1 MKSLNTYN
9 YHEQLY
15 MKPISY
21 QVSISDDDKIIKIE
35 EDGDLIAEV
44 SFAIDRNVLFLNGKD
59 GLEVA
64 QIELPVSMASITNQ
78 VYDADTKSI
87 DLTILQSNGES
98 VIFSLDVAELVNVYT
113 AGDGIDIT
121 DNVISIKIKD
131 ASGKLTVD
139 EDGLDINLDSVE
151 SEISEVNNHISS
163 LKAEITSLRDYT
175 DDRTNEL
182 HGKID
187 YENQLIKEKIEQT
200 NAALGQEIIQRLEN
214 DDALKSSLLEEASLR
229 EELEERVRKEV
240 ASLVDSDMLIQQSI
254 ADEKEAREVR
264 DSELNAKIN
273 VEMAERIAA
282 DEDLQNQIGDVK
294 GELEGSIS
302 DAITDLQNQIGDVK
316 GSLEGSISEEIG
328 KIKEE
333 IGDVKGELEGS
344 IAEEI
349 GKIKE
354 EISEVK
360 GELEGSISDA
370 ITDLQ
375 NQIGDVKGELEGSI
389 ADAIVTLEEE
399 HKVLDGK
406 ISNESAIRE
415 KADAEL
421 KEEVFNTFVKFKEAI
436 DVEVSAREEND
447 RMTLNQL
454 SIEKEERKS
463 TDEDLKKHIIT
474 SREELASSIS
484 LEKDANNNL
493 KYYLHVDGRI
503 AGEINI
509 PADKMLETV
518 SYDEEAKTLT
528 FVWNTSL
535 QQSPTV
541 IDISDLVDEYIAG
554 DGLLLEGKTFKVN
567 VTTSKYVGVN
577 ENGSL
582 EFIGEFVKT
591 DGASWKYELIG
602 TNGLN
607 NGKVIDFSADYE
619 AFDSHIKEVYAPLT
633 YVDAQDLSVKSELI
647 GAEGDAAEVNTLYG
661 LRSAIAKSEE
671 VSFAKIAEEQLRA
684 ENAEKALAESLE
696 TSIAETDAFIADEI
710 ARVEGVISEK
720 EIAADEKHK
729 EMAQNIKA
737 NSDILASLTN
747 GEQTGV
753 VDKLD
758 RQFHEV
764 TKNLDE
770 TAFEGLLKSMMD
782 RITQLESVISVL
794 TSGADVQGSVANV
807 VANSL
812 NEAKLY
818 AQEQDALSS
827 SAIKEYADNKFQLK
841 GDYLTEVD
849 AKYITEEELASY
861 NYVDKV
867 SMSNDLLTA
876 KSDVLQIVNKNYQPI
891 GNYLTEVPTE
901 YITETELETKH
912 YASIEYVNSQ
922 DDKLLSKDM
931 GDLLYAKIDTN
942 DKYVTTSQ
950 LLDKK
955 YVNESQLADSTSDMA
970 TKTWVDSNYQAK
982 GDYISQVPSEFVTE
996 SELSLFLTPYAKEA
1010 FVHSLLDGVKN
1021 DIVRLDNSKLDTSM
1035 ADTKYQQIGS
1045 YVTSSEL
1052 AEKHYV
1058 SQGEMIL
1065 ALSSKADISY
1075 VSSEISKLN
1084 LSNYVTKSELASK
1097 NYIDS
1102 SALDAKGYVTL
1113 THLNG
1118 AIADMQTKSDASATY
1133 VTKVAF
1139 DEYKKVAF
1147 SANNIVAGDNIKI
1160 AVEGANIR
1168 LGVKL
1173 SDSYNVVDSFGQN
1186 LPSKGENLDMVSMKL
1201 SEAIKKLHD
1210 TTDGELF

>member
-182 HGKID
+182 HEKID

-214 DDALKSSLLEEASLR
+214 DDVLKSSLLEEVSLR

-294 GELEGSIS
+294 GSLEGSIS

-316 GSLEGSISEEIG
+316 GELEGSISEEIG

-389 ADAIVTLEEE
+389 ADAIVALEEE
-399 HKVLDGK
+399 HKVLDEK
-406 ISNESAIRE
+406 ISNEAAIRE

-591 DGASWKYELIG
+591 DGVSWKYELIG

-607 NGKVIDFSADYE
+607 NGKVIDFSADFESYNT
-619 AFDSHIKEVYAPLT
+619 HIQETYAPLT

-647 GAEGDAAEVNTLYG
+647 GVEGDAAEVNTLYG

-696 TSIAETDAFIADEI
+696 TSIAETDAFITNEVSRI
-710 ARVEGVISEK
+710 EGVIAEK
-720 EIAADEKHK
+720 EETANIKHN
-729 EMAQNIKA
+729 EMVQNIRA

-758 RQFHEV
+758 RQFHEI
-764 TKNLDE
+764 TRGLDE

-782 RITQLESVISVL
+782 RIAQLESTIAILV
-794 TSGADVQGSVANV
+794 SGIDVQGSIASV
-807 VANSL
+807 VNNAL
-812 NEAKLY
+812 NE
-818 AQEQDALSS
+818 S
-827 SAIKEYADNKFQLK
+827 KEYTDIKSVAALENAVTYANDTFQVK
-841 GDYLTEVD
+841 GDYIESIPSDYV
-849 AKYITEEELASY
+849 TEEELASHHFINEERY
-861 NYVDKV
+861 N
-867 SMSNDLLTA
+867 SDLSQYI
-876 KSDVLQIVNKNYQPI
+876 KSEEAYNEFQQK
-891 GNYLTEVPTE
+891 GNYIESIPGEFVTEE
-901 YITETELETKH
+901 ELINKG
-912 YASIEYVNSQ
+912 YATVEFVNAQ
-922 DDKLLSKDM
+922 DEKLLSRDM
-931 GDLLYAKIDTN
+931 ADLLYAEKN
-942 DKYVTTSQ
+942 DYVTTVE
-950 LLDKK
+950 LDSRK
-955 YVNESQLADSTSDMA
+955 YVNISELENATNDMA
-970 TKTWVDSNYQAK
+970 TKTWVDANYQEK
-982 GDYISQVPSEFVTE
+982 GNYISEVPSEFVTE
-996 SELSLFLTPYAKEA
+996 SELSLFLAPYAKEA
-1010 FVHSLLDGVKN
+1010 WVHSLLDGVKN
-1021 DIVRLDNSKLDTSM
+1021 DVVRLETSKLDKTM
-1035 ADTKYQQIGS
+1035 ADGLYQPIGS
-1045 YVTSSEL
+1045 YVTSLEL
-1052 AEKHYV
+1052 AEKMYI
-1058 SQGEMIL
+1058 SREELML
-1065 ALSSKADISY
+1065 ALSGKADISY
-1075 VSSEISKLN
+1075 VNNEINRLN
-1084 LSNYVTKSELASK
+1084 LSSYVTKSELASK
-1097 NYIDS
+1097 NYVDS
-1102 SALDAKGYVTL
+1102 SALESKGYVTL

-1118 AIADMQTKSDASATY
+1118 AIADMQTKSDAAATY

-1139 DEYKKVAF
+1139 EEYKKVAF
-1147 SANNIVAGDNIKI
+1147 NANNIVAGDNINI

-1186 LPSKGENLDMVSMKL
+1186 LPSKGENLDMVSIKL
-1201 SEAIKKLHD
+1201 SEAIKRLYD
-1210 TTDGELF
+1210 TTDGEMF

>member
-151 SEISEVNNHISS
+151 SEISEVNEHISS

-175 DDRTNEL
+175 DERTNEM
-182 HGKID
+182 HEKID

-214 DDALKSSLLEEASLR
+214 DDALKSSLLEEVSLR

-294 GELEGSIS
+294 GS
-302 DAITDLQNQIGDVK
+302 
-316 GSLEGSISEEIG
+316 
-328 KIKEE
+328 
-333 IGDVKGELEGS
+333 
-344 IAEEI
+344 
-349 GKIKE
+349 
-354 EISEVK
+354 
-360 GELEGSISDA
+360 LEGSISDA

-389 ADAIVTLEEE
+389 ADAIVALEEE
-399 HKVLDGK
+399 HKVLDEK
-406 ISNESAIRE
+406 ISNEAAIRE

-591 DGASWKYELIG
+591 DGVSWKYELIG

-607 NGKVIDFSADYE
+607 NGKVIDFSADFESYNT
-619 AFDSHIKEVYAPLT
+619 HIQETYAPLT

-647 GAEGDAAEVNTLYG
+647 GVEGDAAEVNTLYG

-696 TSIAETDAFIADEI
+696 TSIAETDAFITNEVSRI
-710 ARVEGVISEK
+710 EGVIAEK
-720 EIAADEKHK
+720 EETANIKHN
-729 EMAQNIKA
+729 EMVQNIRA

-758 RQFHEV
+758 RQFHEI
-764 TKNLDE
+764 TRGLDE

-782 RITQLESVISVL
+782 RIAQLESTIAILV
-794 TSGADVQGSVANV
+794 SGIDVQGSIASV
-807 VANSL
+807 VNNAL
-812 NEAKLY
+812 NE
-818 AQEQDALSS
+818 S
-827 SAIKEYADNKFQLK
+827 KEYTDIKSVAALENAVAYANDTFQVK
-841 GDYLTEVD
+841 GN
-849 AKYITEEELASY
+849 YIESIPSEYVTEEELSSY
-861 NYVDKV
+861 HFINEERYN
-867 SMSNDLLTA
+867 SDLSQYI
-876 KSDVLQIVNKNYQPI
+876 KSEEAYNKFQQK
-891 GNYLTEVPTE
+891 GNYIESVPGEFVTEE
-901 YITETELETKH
+901 ELINKG
-912 YASIEYVNSQ
+912 YATVEFVNAQ
-922 DDKLLSKDM
+922 DEKLLSRDM
-931 GDLLYAKIDTN
+931 ADLLYAEKN
-942 DKYVTTSQ
+942 DYVTTVE
-950 LLDKK
+950 LDSRK
-955 YVNESQLADSTSDMA
+955 YVNISELENATNDMA
-970 TKTWVDSNYQAK
+970 TKTWVDANYQEK
-982 GDYISQVPSEFVTE
+982 GNYISEVPSEFVTE
-996 SELSLFLTPYAKEA
+996 SELSLFLAPYAKEA
-1010 FVHSLLDGVKN
+1010 WVHSLLDGVKN
-1021 DIVRLDNSKLDTSM
+1021 DIVRLDTSKLDKTM
-1035 ADTKYQQIGS
+1035 ADSLYQPIGS
-1045 YVTSSEL
+1045 YVTSLEL
-1052 AEKHYV
+1052 AEKMYI
-1058 SQGEMIL
+1058 SRDELML
-1065 ALSSKADISY
+1065 ALSGKADISY
-1075 VSSEISKLN
+1075 VNNEINRLN
-1084 LSNYVTKSELASK
+1084 LSSYVTKSELASK
-1097 NYIDS
+1097 NYVDS
-1102 SALDAKGYVTL
+1102 SALESKGYVTL

-1118 AIADMQTKSDASATY
+1118 AIADMQTKSDAAATY

-1139 DEYKKVAF
+1139 EEYKKVAF
-1147 SANNIVAGDNIKI
+1147 NANNIVAGDNINI

-1186 LPSKGENLDMVSMKL
+1186 LPSKGENLDMVSIKL
-1201 SEAIKKLHD
+1201 SEAIKRLYD
-1210 TTDGELF
+1210 TTDGEMF

>member
-35 EDGDLIAEV
+35 EDGDLIAEL

-78 VYDADTKSI
+78 AYDAETKSI

-151 SEISEVNNHISS
+151 EDINKVNEHISY
-163 LKAEITSLRDYT
+163 LKEEITNLRDYT
-175 DDRTNEL
+175 DDNVNIL
-182 HGKID
+182 HEKID
-187 YENQLIKEKIEQT
+187 YETSTLRNELIDTQNKISLIDEKL
-200 NAALGQEIIQRLEN
+200 NQEIN
-214 DDALKSSLLEEASLR
+214 DRIVADEHLQNELSNEISAR
-229 EELEERVRKEV
+229 EELAVRLDKEF
-240 ASLVDSDMLIQQSI
+240 ASMFEANVLLQQ
-254 ADEKEAREVR
+254 ALQDEAEAREMR

-282 DEDLQNQIGDVK
+282 DEDLQSQIGDVK
-294 GELEGSIS
+294 GDLEGSI
-302 DAITDLQNQIGDVK
+302 A
-316 GSLEGSISEEIG
+316 EEIG

-344 IAEEI
+344 IAE
-349 GKIKE
+349 
-354 EISEVK
+354 
-360 GELEGSISDA
+360 
-370 ITDLQ
+370 
-375 NQIGDVKGELEGSI
+375 
-389 ADAIVTLEEE
+389 AIVTLEAE
-399 HKVLDGK
+399 HKVLDEK
-406 ISNESAIRE
+406 ISNEAAIRE
-415 KADAEL
+415 KADVEL
-421 KEEVFNTFVKFKEAI
+421 KEEVFNTFVNFKEAI
-436 DVEVSAREEND
+436 DVEVSAREEGD

-463 TDEDLKKHIIT
+463 TDEDLKKHIVT
-474 SREELASSIS
+474 SREELANSIT

-518 SYDEEAKTLT
+518 VYDEEAKTIT
-528 FVWNTSL
+528 FIWNTSV

-541 IDISDLVDEYIAG
+541 IDVSDLVDEYIAS
-554 DGLLLEGKTFKVN
+554 DGILLEGNTFKLN
-567 VTTSKYVGVN
+567 INTSKYLGIN
-577 ENGSL
+577 ENGSV

-591 DGASWKYELIG
+591 EGTSWKYDLIG

-633 YVDAQDLSVKSELI
+633 YVDEQDLSVKNEII
-647 GAEGDAAEVNTLYG
+647 GAEGDEATTNTIYG
-661 LRSAIAKSEE
+661 LRSAIEKSEE

-696 TSIAETDAFIADEI
+696 ISISETDAYIANEI
-710 ARVEGVISEK
+710 ARVEEVISEK

-729 EMAQNIKA
+729 EMSQNIKA

-758 RQFHEV
+758 RQFHEI
-764 TKNLDE
+764 TRGLDE

-782 RITQLESVISVL
+782 RISQLESTIAILVGGIE
-794 TSGADVQGSVANV
+794 VQGSISSIVNDA
-807 VANSL
+807 L
-812 NEAKLY
+812 NE
-818 AQEQDALSS
+818 S
-827 SAIKEYADNKFQLK
+827 KEYTDIKSVAALENAVSYANETFQVK
-841 GDYLTEVD
+841 GNYITEIDGQYITEDELNSYHFVNEEKHNSD
-849 AKYITEEELASY
+849 LSQYIKSEEAYNEFQQKGNYIESIPGEFITEEELISKGYAT
-861 NYVDKV
+861 VEF
-867 SMSNDLLTA
+867 
-876 KSDVLQIVNKNYQPI
+876 VN
-891 GNYLTEVPTE
+891 
-901 YITETELETKH
+901 
-912 YASIEYVNSQ
+912 AQ
-922 DDKLLSKDM
+922 DEKLLSRDM
-931 GDLLYAKIDTN
+931 ADLLYAEKN
-942 DKYVTTSQ
+942 DYVTTVD
-950 LLDKK
+950 LDSRK
-955 YVNESQLADSTSDMA
+955 YVNISELENATNDMA
-970 TKTWVDSNYQAK
+970 TKTWVDTNYQVK
-982 GDYISQVPSEFVTE
+982 GNYLTEVPSEFVTE
-996 SELSLFLTPYAKEA
+996 SELSLFLAPYATEA
-1010 FVHSLLDGVKN
+1010 WVHSLLDGVKN
-1021 DIVRLDNSKLDTSM
+1021 DIVRLDNSKLDASI
-1035 ADTKYQQIGS
+1035 ADTKYQPIGS
-1045 YVTSSEL
+1045 YVTSTEL
-1052 AEKHYV
+1052 AEKMYV
-1058 SQGEMIL
+1058 SKDEMNL
-1065 ALSSKADISY
+1065 ALSNKADISY
-1075 VSSEISKLN
+1075 VSSEINKLN
-1084 LSNYVTKSELASK
+1084 ISSYVTKSELASK

-1102 SALDAKGYVTL
+1102 DTLDGRGYVTL
-1113 THLNG
+1113 TLLNG
-1118 AIADMQTKSDASATY
+1118 AIADMQTKSDAAATY

-1147 SANNIVAGDNIKI
+1147 NANNIVAGDNIKI

-1186 LPSKGENLDMVSMKL
+1186 LPSKGENLDMVSLKL
-1201 SEAIKKLHD
+1201 SEAIKKLYD
-1210 TTDGELF
+1210 TTDGEMF

>member
-163 LKAEITSLRDYT
+163 LKAEITNLKDYT

-182 HGKID
+182 HEKID

-214 DDALKSSLLEEASLR
+214 DDALKSSLLEEVSLR

-294 GELEGSIS
+294 GS
-302 DAITDLQNQIGDVK
+302 
-316 GSLEGSISEEIG
+316 
-328 KIKEE
+328 
-333 IGDVKGELEGS
+333 
-344 IAEEI
+344 
-349 GKIKE
+349 
-354 EISEVK
+354 
-360 GELEGSISDA
+360 LEGSISDA

-399 HKVLDGK
+399 HKVLDEK
-406 ISNESAIRE
+406 ISNEAAIRE

-567 VTTSKYVGVN
+567 VTTSKYVGIN

-602 TNGLN
+602 ANGLN

-633 YVDAQDLSVKSELI
+633 YVDVQDLSVKSELI
-647 GAEGDAAEVNTLYG
+647 GVEGDAAEVNTLYG

-684 ENAEKALAESLE
+684 ENAEKVLAESLE

-710 ARVEGVISEK
+710 ARVEEVISEK
-720 EIAADEKHK
+720 EIAADEKHQ

-758 RQFHEV
+758 RQFHEI
-764 TKNLDE
+764 TRGLDE

-782 RITQLESVISVL
+782 RIAQLESTIAILV
-794 TSGADVQGSVANV
+794 SGIDVQGSIASV
-807 VANSL
+807 VNNAL
-812 NEAKLY
+812 NE
-818 AQEQDALSS
+818 S
-827 SAIKEYADNKFQLK
+827 KEYTDIKSVAALENAVTYANDTFQVK
-841 GDYLTEVD
+841 GDYIESIPSDYV
-849 AKYITEEELASY
+849 TEEELASHHFINEERY
-861 NYVDKV
+861 N
-867 SMSNDLLTA
+867 SDLSQYI
-876 KSDVLQIVNKNYQPI
+876 KSEEAYNEFQQK
-891 GNYLTEVPTE
+891 GNYIESVPGEFVTEE
-901 YITETELETKH
+901 ELINKG
-912 YASIEYVNSQ
+912 YATVEFVNAQ
-922 DDKLLSKDM
+922 DEKFLSRDM
-931 GDLLYAKIDTN
+931 ADLLYAEKN
-942 DKYVTTSQ
+942 DYVTTVE
-950 LLDKK
+950 LDSRK
-955 YVNESQLADSTSDMA
+955 YVNISELENATNDMA
-970 TKTWVDSNYQAK
+970 TKTWVDANYQEK
-982 GDYISQVPSEFVTE
+982 GNYISEVPSEFVTE
-996 SELSLFLTPYAKEA
+996 SELSLFLAPYAKEA
-1010 FVHSLLDGVKN
+1010 WVHSLLDGVKN
-1021 DIVRLDNSKLDTSM
+1021 DIVRLDTSKLDKTM
-1035 ADTKYQQIGS
+1035 ADSLYQPIGS
-1045 YVTSSEL
+1045 YVTSLEL
-1052 AEKHYV
+1052 AEKMYI
-1058 SQGEMIL
+1058 SRDELIL
-1065 ALSSKADISY
+1065 ALSGKADISY
-1075 VSSEISKLN
+1075 VNNEINRLN
-1084 LSNYVTKSELASK
+1084 LSSYVTKSELASK

-1102 SALDAKGYVTL
+1102 STLESKGYVTL

-1118 AIADMQTKSDASATY
+1118 AIADMQTKSDAAATY

-1139 DEYKKVAF
+1139 EEYKKVAF
-1147 SANNIVAGDNIKI
+1147 NANNIVAGDNINI

-1186 LPSKGENLDMVSMKL
+1186 LPSKGENLDMVSIKL
-1201 SEAIKKLHD
+1201 SEAIKRLYD
-1210 TTDGELF
+1210 TTDGEMF

>member
-35 EDGDLIAEV
+35 EDGDLIAEL

-182 HGKID
+182 HEKID

-214 DDALKSSLLEEASLR
+214 DDVLKSSLLEEVSLR

-254 ADEKEAREVR
+254 ADEKKAREER

-294 GELEGSIS
+294 GSLEGSIS
-302 DAITDLQNQIGDVK
+302 DAI
-316 GSLEGSISEEIG
+316 S
-328 KIKEE
+328 
-333 IGDVKGELEGS
+333 
-344 IAEEI
+344 
-349 GKIKE
+349 
-354 EISEVK
+354 
-360 GELEGSISDA
+360 
-370 ITDLQ
+370 DLQ

-399 HKVLDGK
+399 HNVLDEK
-406 ISNESAIRE
+406 ISNEAAIRE

-541 IDISDLVDEYIAG
+541 IDISDLVDEYIAS

-567 VTTSKYVGVN
+567 VTTSKYVGIN

-582 EFIGEFVKT
+582 EFIGEYVKT
-591 DGASWKYELIG
+591 DGASWKYE
-602 TNGLN
+602 
-607 NGKVIDFSADYE
+607 
-619 AFDSHIKEVYAPLT
+619 
-633 YVDAQDLSVKSELI
+633 
-647 GAEGDAAEVNTLYG
+647 
-661 LRSAIAKSEE
+661 
-671 VSFAKIAEEQLRA
+671 
-684 ENAEKALAESLE
+684 
-696 TSIAETDAFIADEI
+696 
-710 ARVEGVISEK
+710 
-720 EIAADEKHK
+720 
-729 EMAQNIKA
+729 
-737 NSDILASLTN
+737 
-747 GEQTGV
+747 
-753 VDKLD
+753 
-758 RQFHEV
+758 
-764 TKNLDE
+764 
-770 TAFEGLLKSMMD
+770 
-782 RITQLESVISVL
+782 
-794 TSGADVQGSVANV
+794 
-807 VANSL
+807 
-812 NEAKLY
+812 
-818 AQEQDALSS
+818 
-827 SAIKEYADNKFQLK
+827 
-841 GDYLTEVD
+841 
-849 AKYITEEELASY
+849 
-861 NYVDKV
+861 
-867 SMSNDLLTA
+867 
-876 KSDVLQIVNKNYQPI
+876 
-891 GNYLTEVPTE
+891 
-901 YITETELETKH
+901 
-912 YASIEYVNSQ
+912 
-922 DDKLLSKDM
+922 
-931 GDLLYAKIDTN
+931 
-942 DKYVTTSQ
+942 
-950 LLDKK
+950 
-955 YVNESQLADSTSDMA
+955 
-970 TKTWVDSNYQAK
+970 
-982 GDYISQVPSEFVTE
+982 
-996 SELSLFLTPYAKEA
+996 
-1010 FVHSLLDGVKN
+1010 
-1021 DIVRLDNSKLDTSM
+1021 
-1035 ADTKYQQIGS
+1035 
-1045 YVTSSEL
+1045 
-1052 AEKHYV
+1052 
-1058 SQGEMIL
+1058 
-1065 ALSSKADISY
+1065 
-1075 VSSEISKLN
+1075 
-1084 LSNYVTKSELASK
+1084 
-1097 NYIDS
+1097 
-1102 SALDAKGYVTL
+1102 
-1113 THLNG
+1113 
-1118 AIADMQTKSDASATY
+1118 
-1133 VTKVAF
+1133 
-1139 DEYKKVAF
+1139 
-1147 SANNIVAGDNIKI
+1147 
-1160 AVEGANIR
+1160 
-1168 LGVKL
+1168 
-1173 SDSYNVVDSFGQN
+1173 
-1186 LPSKGENLDMVSMKL
+1186 
-1201 SEAIKKLHD
+1201 
-1210 TTDGELF
+1210 

>member
-44 SFAIDRNVLFLNGKD
+44 SFAIDRNVLYLNGKD

-151 SEISEVNNHISS
+151 SEISEVNEHISS

-175 DDRTNEL
+175 DERTNEL

-214 DDALKSSLLEEASLR
+214 DDALKSSLLEEVSLR

-282 DEDLQNQIGDVK
+282 DEDLQSQIGDVK
-294 GELEGSIS
+294 GSLEGSIS
-302 DAITDLQNQIGDVK
+302 DAIADLQNQIGDVK
-316 GSLEGSISEEIG
+316 GELEGSISEEIG

-360 GELEGSISDA
+360 GELEGSIADA

-406 ISNESAIRE
+406 ISNEAAIRE

-554 DGLLLEGKTFKVN
+554 DGLSLEGKTFKVN

-591 DGASWKYELIG
+591 DGVSWKYELIG

-607 NGKVIDFSADYE
+607 NGKVIDFSADFESYNT
-619 AFDSHIKEVYAPLT
+619 HIKEVYAPLT
-633 YVDAQDLSVKSELI
+633 YVDEQDLSVKSELI
-647 GAEGDAAEVNTLYG
+647 GVEGDAAEVNTLYG

-684 ENAEKALAESLE
+684 ENAEKVLAESLE

-710 ARVEGVISEK
+710 ARVEEVISEK
-720 EIAADEKHK
+720 EIAADEKHQ
-729 EMAQNIKA
+729 EMAQNIRA

-758 RQFHEV
+758 RQFHEI
-764 TKNLDE
+764 TRGLDE

-782 RITQLESVISVL
+782 RIAQLESTIAILV
-794 TSGADVQGSVANV
+794 SGIDVQGSIASV
-807 VANSL
+807 VNNAL
-812 NEAKLY
+812 NE
-818 AQEQDALSS
+818 S
-827 SAIKEYADNKFQLK
+827 KEYADIKSVAALENAVTYANDTFQVK
-841 GDYLTEVD
+841 GDYIESIPSDYV
-849 AKYITEEELASY
+849 TEEELASHHFINEERY
-861 NYVDKV
+861 N
-867 SMSNDLLTA
+867 SDLSQYI
-876 KSDVLQIVNKNYQPI
+876 KSEEAYNEFQQK
-891 GNYLTEVPTE
+891 GNYIESVPGEFVTEE
-901 YITETELETKH
+901 ELINKG
-912 YASIEYVNSQ
+912 YATVEFVNAQ
-922 DDKLLSKDM
+922 DEKLLSRDM
-931 GDLLYAKIDTN
+931 ADLLYAEKN
-942 DKYVTTSQ
+942 DYVTTVE
-950 LLDKK
+950 LDSRK
-955 YVNESQLADSTSDMA
+955 YVNISELENATNDIA
-970 TKTWVDSNYQAK
+970 TKTWVDANYQEK
-982 GDYISQVPSEFVTE
+982 GNYISEVPSEFVTE
-996 SELSLFLTPYAKEA
+996 SELSLFLAPYAKEA
-1010 FVHSLLDGVKN
+1010 WVHSLLDGVKN
-1021 DIVRLDNSKLDTSM
+1021 DIVRLDTSKLDKTM
-1035 ADTKYQQIGS
+1035 ADSLYQPSGS
-1045 YVTSSEL
+1045 YVTSLEL
-1052 AEKHYV
+1052 AEKMYI
-1058 SQGEMIL
+1058 SRDELML
-1065 ALSSKADISY
+1065 ALSGKADISY
-1075 VSSEISKLN
+1075 VNNEINRLN
-1084 LSNYVTKSELASK
+1084 LSSYVTKSELASK
-1097 NYIDS
+1097 NYVDS
-1102 SALDAKGYVTL
+1102 SALESKGYVTL

-1118 AIADMQTKSDASATY
+1118 AIADMQTKSDAAATY

-1139 DEYKKVAF
+1139 EEYKKVAF
-1147 SANNIVAGDNIKI
+1147 NANNIVAGDNINI

-1186 LPSKGENLDMVSMKL
+1186 LPSKGENLDMVSIKL
-1201 SEAIKKLHD
+1201 SEAIKRLYD
-1210 TTDGELF
+1210 TTDGEMF

>member
-182 HGKID
+182 HEKID

-214 DDALKSSLLEEASLR
+214 DDVLKSSLLEEVSLR

-294 GELEGSIS
+294 GS
-302 DAITDLQNQIGDVK
+302 
-316 GSLEGSISEEIG
+316 
-328 KIKEE
+328 
-333 IGDVKGELEGS
+333 
-344 IAEEI
+344 
-349 GKIKE
+349 
-354 EISEVK
+354 
-360 GELEGSISDA
+360 LEGSISDA

-399 HKVLDGK
+399 HKVLDEK
-406 ISNESAIRE
+406 ISNEAAIRE

-541 IDISDLVDEYIAG
+541 IDISDLVDEYIAS

-567 VTTSKYVGVN
+567 VTTSKYVGIN

-647 GAEGDAAEVNTLYG
+647 GVEGDAAEVNTLYG

-684 ENAEKALAESLE
+684 ENAEKVLAESLE
-696 TSIAETDAFIADEI
+696 TSIAETDAYIADEI
-710 ARVEGVISEK
+710 ARVEEVISEK

-729 EMAQNIKA
+729 EMAQNIRA
-737 NSDILASLTN
+737 NSDILVSLTN

-758 RQFHEV
+758 RQFHEI
-764 TKNLDE
+764 TRELDE

-782 RITQLESVISVL
+782 RIAQLESTIAILV
-794 TSGADVQGSVANV
+794 SGIDVQGSIASV
-807 VANSL
+807 VNNAL
-812 NEAKLY
+812 NE
-818 AQEQDALSS
+818 S
-827 SAIKEYADNKFQLK
+827 KEYTDIKSVAALENAVTYANDTFQVK
-841 GDYLTEVD
+841 GDYIESIPSDYV
-849 AKYITEEELASY
+849 TEEELASHHFINEERY
-861 NYVDKV
+861 N
-867 SMSNDLLTA
+867 SDLSQYI
-876 KSDVLQIVNKNYQPI
+876 KSEEAYNEFQQK
-891 GNYLTEVPTE
+891 GNYIESIPGEFVTEE
-901 YITETELETKH
+901 ELINKG
-912 YASIEYVNSQ
+912 YATVEFVNAQ
-922 DDKLLSKDM
+922 DEKFLSRDM
-931 GDLLYAKIDTN
+931 ADLLYAEKN
-942 DKYVTTSQ
+942 DYVTTVE
-950 LLDKK
+950 LDSRK
-955 YVNESQLADSTSDMA
+955 YVNISELENATNDMA
-970 TKTWVDSNYQAK
+970 TKTWVDANYQEK
-982 GDYISQVPSEFVTE
+982 GNYISEVPSEFVTE
-996 SELSLFLTPYAKEA
+996 SELSLLLAPYAKEA
-1010 FVHSLLDGVKN
+1010 WVHSLLDGVKN
-1021 DIVRLDNSKLDTSM
+1021 DVVRLETSKLDKTM
-1035 ADTKYQQIGS
+1035 ADGLYQPIGS
-1045 YVTSSEL
+1045 YVTSLEL
-1052 AEKHYV
+1052 AEKMYI
-1058 SQGEMIL
+1058 SREELML
-1065 ALSSKADISY
+1065 ALSGKADISY
-1075 VSSEISKLN
+1075 VNNEINRLN
-1084 LSNYVTKSELASK
+1084 LSSYVTKSELASK
-1097 NYIDS
+1097 NYVDS
-1102 SALDAKGYVTL
+1102 SALESKGYVTL

-1118 AIADMQTKSDASATY
+1118 AIADMQTKSDAAATY

-1139 DEYKKVAF
+1139 EEYKKVAF
-1147 SANNIVAGDNIKI
+1147 NANNIVAGDNINI

-1186 LPSKGENLDMVSMKL
+1186 LPSKGENLDMVSIKL
-1201 SEAIKKLHD
+1201 SEAIKRLYD
-1210 TTDGELF
+1210 TTDGEMF

>member
-21 QVSISDDDKIIKIE
+21 QVSISDDEKIIKIE

-151 SEISEVNNHISS
+151 SEISEVNEHISS

-175 DDRTNEL
+175 DERTNEL

-214 DDALKSSLLEEASLR
+214 DDALKSSLLEEVSLR

-294 GELEGSIS
+294 GSLEGSIS
-302 DAITDLQNQIGDVK
+302 DAITDLQNQIG
-316 GSLEGSISEEIG
+316 
-328 KIKEE
+328 
-333 IGDVKGELEGS
+333 
-344 IAEEI
+344 
-349 GKIKE
+349 
-354 EISEVK
+354 
-360 GELEGSISDA
+360 
-370 ITDLQ
+370 
-375 NQIGDVKGELEGSI
+375 NVKGELEGSI

-399 HKVLDGK
+399 HKVLDEK
-406 ISNESAIRE
+406 ISNEAAIRE

-554 DGLLLEGKTFKVN
+554 DGLSLEGKTFKVN

-591 DGASWKYELIG
+591 DGVSWKYELIG

-607 NGKVIDFSADYE
+607 NGKVIDFSADFESYNT
-619 AFDSHIKEVYAPLT
+619 HIKEVYAPLT
-633 YVDAQDLSVKSELI
+633 YVD
-647 GAEGDAAEVNTLYG
+647 
-661 LRSAIAKSEE
+661 
-671 VSFAKIAEEQLRA
+671 
-684 ENAEKALAESLE
+684 
-696 TSIAETDAFIADEI
+696 
-710 ARVEGVISEK
+710 
-720 EIAADEKHK
+720 
-729 EMAQNIKA
+729 
-737 NSDILASLTN
+737 
-747 GEQTGV
+747 
-753 VDKLD
+753 
-758 RQFHEV
+758 
-764 TKNLDE
+764 
-770 TAFEGLLKSMMD
+770 
-782 RITQLESVISVL
+782 
-794 TSGADVQGSVANV
+794 
-807 VANSL
+807 
-812 NEAKLY
+812 
-818 AQEQDALSS
+818 EQD
-827 SAIKEYADNKFQLK
+827 
-841 GDYLTEVD
+841 
-849 AKYITEEELASY
+849 
-861 NYVDKV
+861 
-867 SMSNDLLTA
+867 
-876 KSDVLQIVNKNYQPI
+876 
-891 GNYLTEVPTE
+891 
-901 YITETELETKH
+901 
-912 YASIEYVNSQ
+912 
-922 DDKLLSKDM
+922 
-931 GDLLYAKIDTN
+931 
-942 DKYVTTSQ
+942 
-950 LLDKK
+950 
-955 YVNESQLADSTSDMA
+955 
-970 TKTWVDSNYQAK
+970 
-982 GDYISQVPSEFVTE
+982 
-996 SELSLFLTPYAKEA
+996 
-1010 FVHSLLDGVKN
+1010 
-1021 DIVRLDNSKLDTSM
+1021 
-1035 ADTKYQQIGS
+1035 
-1045 YVTSSEL
+1045 
-1052 AEKHYV
+1052 
-1058 SQGEMIL
+1058 
-1065 ALSSKADISY
+1065 
-1075 VSSEISKLN
+1075 
-1084 LSNYVTKSELASK
+1084 
-1097 NYIDS
+1097 
-1102 SALDAKGYVTL
+1102 
-1113 THLNG
+1113 
-1118 AIADMQTKSDASATY
+1118 
-1133 VTKVAF
+1133 
-1139 DEYKKVAF
+1139 
-1147 SANNIVAGDNIKI
+1147 
-1160 AVEGANIR
+1160 
-1168 LGVKL
+1168 
-1173 SDSYNVVDSFGQN
+1173 
-1186 LPSKGENLDMVSMKL
+1186 
-1201 SEAIKKLHD
+1201 
-1210 TTDGELF
+1210 

>member
-78 VYDADTKSI
+78 IYDADTKSI

-151 SEISEVNNHISS
+151 EDITKVNEHISS
-163 LKAEITSLRDYT
+163 LNAEITNLKDYT
-175 DDRTNEL
+175 DDRINEL
-182 HGKID
+182 HEKID
-187 YENQLIKEKIEQT
+187 HENQLIKEKIEQT

-214 DDALKSSLLEEASLR
+214 DDALNSSLLEEVSLR

-282 DEDLQNQIGDVK
+282 DEDLQSQIGDVKGSLEGSISDAIADLQNQIGDVK

-302 DAITDLQNQIGDVK
+302 
-316 GSLEGSISEEIG
+316 EEIA

-354 EISEVK
+354 EIGEVK
-360 GELEGSISDA
+360 DELEGSISDA
-370 ITDLQ
+370 IADLQ

-389 ADAIVTLEEE
+389 ADAIVTLEAE
-399 HKVLDGK
+399 HKVLDEK

-415 KADAEL
+415 KADTEL
-421 KEEVFNTFVKFKEAI
+421 KEEVFNTFVKFKETI
-436 DVEVSAREEND
+436 DVEVSAREEGD
-447 RMTLNQL
+447 RMILNQL

-493 KYYLHVDGRI
+493 KYYLYVDGKI

-528 FVWNTSL
+528 FVWNTSV

-541 IDISDLVDEYIAG
+541 IDISDLVDEYVAG
-554 DGLLLEGKTFKVN
+554 DGLLLEGKIFKVN
-567 VTTSKYVGVN
+567 VGTSKYIGIN
-577 ENGSL
+577 ENGSF

-591 DGASWKYELIG
+591 EGASWKYELIG

-633 YVDAQDLSVKSELI
+633 YVDAQDLSVKNEII
-647 GAEGDAAEVNTLYG
+647 GVEGDEATTNTIYG

-710 ARVEGVISEK
+710 ARVEKVISDK

-729 EMAQNIKA
+729 EMAQNIRA

-758 RQFHEV
+758 RQFHEI
-764 TKNLDE
+764 TRGLDE
-770 TAFEGLLKSMMD
+770 TSFEGLLKSMMD
-782 RITQLESVISVL
+782 RIAQLESTIAILV
-794 TSGADVQGSVANV
+794 SGIDVQGSVANV
-807 VANSL
+807 VNNAL
-812 NEAKLY
+812 NE
-818 AQEQDALSS
+818 S
-827 SAIKEYADNKFQLK
+827 KEYTDTKSVAALENAVTYANETFQVK
-841 GDYLTEVD
+841 GNYITEID
-849 AKYITEEELASY
+849 GQYITEDELNSYHFVNEEKHNSDLAQYIKSEEAYNEFQQKGNYIESIPSEFVTEEEL
-861 NYVDKV
+861 
-867 SMSNDLLTA
+867 
-876 KSDVLQIVNKNYQPI
+876 INK
-891 GNYLTEVPTE
+891 G
-901 YITETELETKH
+901 
-912 YASIEYVNSQ
+912 YATVEYVNTQ
-922 DDKLLSKDM
+922 DGKFLSRDM
-931 GDLLYAKIDTN
+931 ADLLYAEKN
-942 DKYVTTSQ
+942 DYVTTVE
-950 LLDKK
+950 LDSRK
-955 YVNESQLADSTSDMA
+955 YVNISELENATNDMA
-970 TKTWVDSNYQAK
+970 TKTWVDANYQEK
-982 GDYISQVPSEFVTE
+982 GNYISEVPREFVTE
-996 SELSLFLTPYAKEA
+996 SELSLFLAPYAKEA
-1010 FVHSLLDGVKN
+1010 WVHSLLDGIEN
-1021 DIVRLDNSKLDTSM
+1021 DIVRLETNKLDKTM
-1035 ADTKYQQIGS
+1035 ADGLYQPTGS
-1045 YVTSSEL
+1045 YVTSLEL
-1052 AEKHYV
+1052 AEKMYI
-1058 SQGEMIL
+1058 SRDELML
-1065 ALSSKADISY
+1065 ALSGKADISY
-1075 VSSEISKLN
+1075 VNNEINRLN
-1084 LSNYVTKSELASK
+1084 LSSYVTKSELASK

-1102 SALDAKGYVTL
+1102 SALESKGYVTL

-1118 AIADMQTKSDASATY
+1118 AIADMQTKSDAAATY

-1139 DEYKKVAF
+1139 EEYKKVAF
-1147 SANNIVAGDNIKI
+1147 NANNIVAGDNINI

-1186 LPSKGENLDMVSMKL
+1186 LPSKGENLDMVSIKL
-1201 SEAIKKLHD
+1201 SEAIKRLYD
-1210 TTDGELF
+1210 TTDGEMF

>member
-44 SFAIDRNVLFLNGKD
+44 SFAIDRNILFLNGKD

-182 HGKID
+182 HEKID

-214 DDALKSSLLEEASLR
+214 DDVLKSSLLEEVSLR

-294 GELEGSIS
+294 GSLEGSIS

-316 GSLEGSISEEIG
+316 GELEGSISEEIG

-354 EISEVK
+354 EISDVK
-360 GELEGSISDA
+360 GELEGSIADA

-399 HKVLDGK
+399 HKVLDEK
-406 ISNESAIRE
+406 ISNEAAIRE

-541 IDISDLVDEYIAG
+541 IDISDLVDEYIAS

-567 VTTSKYVGVN
+567 VTTSKYVGIN

-647 GAEGDAAEVNTLYG
+647 GVEGDAAEVNTLYG

-684 ENAEKALAESLE
+684 ENAEKVLAEFLE
-696 TSIAETDAFIADEI
+696 TSIAETDAYIADEI
-710 ARVEGVISEK
+710 ARVEEVISEK

-729 EMAQNIKA
+729 EMVQNIRA
-737 NSDILASLTN
+737 NSDILVSLTN

-758 RQFHEV
+758 RQFHEI
-764 TKNLDE
+764 TRGLDE

-782 RITQLESVISVL
+782 RIAQLESTIAILV
-794 TSGADVQGSVANV
+794 SGIDVQGSIASV
-807 VANSL
+807 VNNAL
-812 NEAKLY
+812 NE
-818 AQEQDALSS
+818 S
-827 SAIKEYADNKFQLK
+827 KEYTDIKSVAALENAVTYANDTFQVK
-841 GDYLTEVD
+841 GDYIESIPSDYV
-849 AKYITEEELASY
+849 TEEELASHHFINEERY
-861 NYVDKV
+861 N
-867 SMSNDLLTA
+867 SDLSQYI
-876 KSDVLQIVNKNYQPI
+876 KSEEAYNEFQQK
-891 GNYLTEVPTE
+891 GNYIESIPGEFVTEE
-901 YITETELETKH
+901 ELINKG
-912 YASIEYVNSQ
+912 YATVEFVNAQ
-922 DDKLLSKDM
+922 DEKFLSRDM
-931 GDLLYAKIDTN
+931 ADLLYAEKN
-942 DKYVTTSQ
+942 DYVTTVE
-950 LLDKK
+950 LDSRK
-955 YVNESQLADSTSDMA
+955 YVNISELENATNDMA
-970 TKTWVDSNYQAK
+970 TKTWVDANYQEK
-982 GDYISQVPSEFVTE
+982 GNYISEVPSEFVTE
-996 SELSLFLTPYAKEA
+996 SELSLLLAPYAKEA
-1010 FVHSLLDGVKN
+1010 WVHSLLDGVKN
-1021 DIVRLDNSKLDTSM
+1021 DVVRLETSKLDKTM
-1035 ADTKYQQIGS
+1035 ADGLYQPIGS
-1045 YVTSSEL
+1045 YVTSLEL
-1052 AEKHYV
+1052 AEKMYI
-1058 SQGEMIL
+1058 SREELML
-1065 ALSSKADISY
+1065 ALSGKADISY
-1075 VSSEISKLN
+1075 VNNEINRLN
-1084 LSNYVTKSELASK
+1084 LSSYVTKSELASK
-1097 NYIDS
+1097 NYVDS
-1102 SALDAKGYVTL
+1102 SALESKGYVTL

-1118 AIADMQTKSDASATY
+1118 AIADMQTKSDAAATY

-1139 DEYKKVAF
+1139 EEYKKVAF
-1147 SANNIVAGDNIKI
+1147 NANNIVAGDNINI

-1186 LPSKGENLDMVSMKL
+1186 LPSKGENLDMVSIKL
-1201 SEAIKKLHD
+1201 SEAIKRLYD
-1210 TTDGELF
+1210 TTDGEMF

>member
-151 SEISEVNNHISS
+151 FEISEVNNHISS
-163 LKAEITSLRDYT
+163 LKTEITNLKDYT
-175 DDRTNEL
+175 DNRTNEL
-182 HGKID
+182 HEKID
-187 YENQLIKEKIEQT
+187 YKNQLINEKITQT
-200 NAALGQEIIQRLEN
+200 NAALGQEIIQRLES
-214 DDALKSSLLEEASLR
+214 DDALKSSLLEEVSLR

-254 ADEKEAREVR
+254 ADEKKAREER

-282 DEDLQNQIGDVK
+282 DEDLQSQIGDVK

-302 DAITDLQNQIGDVK
+302 DAIADLQTQIGDVK
-316 GSLEGSISEEIG
+316 GSLEGSIADEIG

-344 IAEEI
+344 IADEI

-370 ITDLQ
+370 IADLQ
-375 NQIGDVKGELEGSI
+375 TQIG
-389 ADAIVTLEEE
+389 DAIVTLEAE
-399 HKVLDGK
+399 HKVLDEK
-406 ISNESAIRE
+406 ISNEAVIRE
-415 KADAEL
+415 KADTEL

-474 SREELASSIS
+474 SREELAKSII
-484 LEKDANNNL
+484 LEKDVNNNL
-493 KYYLHVDGRI
+493 KYYLHVDGKI

-528 FVWNTSL
+528 FVWNTSI

-541 IDISDLVDEYIAG
+541 IDISDLVDEYNASNGII
-554 DGLLLEGKTFKVN
+554 LEGKTFKLN
-567 VTTSKYVGVN
+567 VVTSKYIDIN
-577 ENGSL
+577 ENGSI
-582 EFIGEFVKT
+582 EFIGKLVKT
-591 DGASWKYELIG
+591 EGTSWKCELIDS
-602 TNGLN
+602 NGLN
-607 NGKVIDFSADYE
+607 NGNVIDFSADFESYNT
-619 AFDSHIKEVYAPLT
+619 HIQETYAPLT
-633 YVDAQDLSVKSELI
+633 YVDTQDLSIKSELI
-647 GAEGDAAEVNTLYG
+647 GVEGDTAEVNTLYG

-684 ENAEKALAESLE
+684 ENAEKVLAESLE
-696 TSIAETDAFIADEI
+696 TSIAETDAFITDEI
-710 ARVEGVISEK
+710 NRIEGVIADKESAAEIK
-720 EIAADEKHK
+720 HNEIA
-729 EMAQNIKA
+729 QNVRA

-758 RQFHEV
+758 RQFHEI
-764 TKNLDE
+764 TRGLDE
-770 TAFEGLLKSMMD
+770 TSFEGLLKSMMD
-782 RITQLESVISVL
+782 RITQLESTIAILV
-794 TSGADVQGSVANV
+794 SGVDVQGSVASV
-807 VANSL
+807 VNNAL
-812 NEAKLY
+812 NE
-818 AQEQDALSS
+818 S
-827 SAIKEYADNKFQLK
+827 KEYTDVKSVAALENAVTYANDTFQVK
-841 GDYLTEVD
+841 GN
-849 AKYITEEELASY
+849 YIESIPNEYVTEEELSSY
-861 NYVDKV
+861 HFINEEKYN
-867 SMSNDLLTA
+867 SELSQYI
-876 KSDVLQIVNKNYQPI
+876 KSEEAYNEFQQKGD
-891 GNYLTEVPTE
+891 
-901 YITETELETKH
+901 YIE
-912 YASIEYVNSQ
+912 SIPSEYVTEEELINRGYATVEFVNAQ
-922 DDKLLSKDM
+922 NKEFLSKDM
-931 GDLLYAKIDTN
+931 ADLLYAEKN
-942 DKYVTTSQ
+942 DYVTTIE
-950 LLDKK
+950 LDSRK
-955 YVNESQLADSTSDMA
+955 YVNISEVENATNDMA
-970 TKTWVDSNYQAK
+970 TKTWVDANYQEK
-982 GDYISQVPSEFVTE
+982 GNYISEVPSEFVTE
-996 SELSLFLTPYAKEA
+996 SELSLFLAPYAKEA
-1010 FVHSLLDGVKN
+1010 WVHSLLDGVKN
-1021 DIVRLDNSKLDTSM
+1021 NIVRLETSKLDKTM
-1035 ADTKYQQIGS
+1035 ADSLYQPKGS
-1045 YVTSSEL
+1045 YVTSLEL
-1052 AEKHYV
+1052 AEKMYI
-1058 SQGEMIL
+1058 SRDELML
-1065 ALSSKADISY
+1065 ALSGKADISY
-1075 VSSEISKLN
+1075 VNNEINRLN
-1084 LSNYVTKSELASK
+1084 LNGYVTKSELESK
-1097 NYIDS
+1097 DYIDS
-1102 SALDAKGYVTL
+1102 SVLESKGYVTL
-1113 THLNG
+1113 TYLSG
-1118 AIADMQTKSDASATY
+1118 AIADMQTKSDAVATY

-1147 SANNIVAGDNIKI
+1147 NANNIIAGDNIKI
-1160 AVEGANIR
+1160 SSEGANIR
-1168 LGVKL
+1168 LAIKL
-1173 SDSYNVVDSFGQN
+1173 SDSYNVVDSFEQN
-1186 LPSKGENLDMVSMKL
+1186 LPAKGDNLDIISMKL
-1201 SEAIKKLHD
+1201 SEAIKKLYD
-1210 TTDGELF
+1210 TTDGEMF

>member
-182 HGKID
+182 HEKID

-214 DDALKSSLLEEASLR
+214 DDVLKSSLLEEVSLR

-294 GELEGSIS
+294 GSLEGSIS

-316 GSLEGSISEEIG
+316 GELEGSISEEIG

-344 IAEEI
+344 IADEI

-354 EISEVK
+354 EI
-360 GELEGSISDA
+360 G
-370 ITDLQ
+370 
-375 NQIGDVKGELEGSI
+375 
-389 ADAIVTLEEE
+389 DAIVTLEAE
-399 HKVLDGK
+399 HKVLDEK
-406 ISNESAIRE
+406 ISNEAAIRE

-541 IDISDLVDEYIAG
+541 IDISDLVDEYIAS

-567 VTTSKYVGVN
+567 VTTSKYVGIN

-647 GAEGDAAEVNTLYG
+647 GVEGDAAEVNTLYG

-684 ENAEKALAESLE
+684 ENAEKVLAESLE
-696 TSIAETDAFIADEI
+696 TSIAETDAYIADEI
-710 ARVEGVISEK
+710 ARVEEVISEK

-729 EMAQNIKA
+729 EMAQNIRA
-737 NSDILASLTN
+737 NSDILVSLTN

-758 RQFHEV
+758 RQFHEI
-764 TKNLDE
+764 TRELDE

-782 RITQLESVISVL
+782 RIAQLESTIAILV
-794 TSGADVQGSVANV
+794 SGIDVQGSIASV
-807 VANSL
+807 VNNAL
-812 NEAKLY
+812 NE
-818 AQEQDALSS
+818 S
-827 SAIKEYADNKFQLK
+827 KEYTDIKSVAALENAVTYANDTFQVK
-841 GDYLTEVD
+841 GDYIESIPSDYV
-849 AKYITEEELASY
+849 TEEELASHHFINEERY
-861 NYVDKV
+861 N
-867 SMSNDLLTA
+867 SDLSQYI
-876 KSDVLQIVNKNYQPI
+876 KSEEAYNEFQQK
-891 GNYLTEVPTE
+891 GNYIESIPGEFVTEE
-901 YITETELETKH
+901 ELINKG
-912 YASIEYVNSQ
+912 YATVEFVNAQ
-922 DDKLLSKDM
+922 DEKFLSRDM
-931 GDLLYAKIDTN
+931 ADLLYAEKN
-942 DKYVTTSQ
+942 DYVTTVE
-950 LLDKK
+950 LDSRK
-955 YVNESQLADSTSDMA
+955 YVNISELENATNDMA
-970 TKTWVDSNYQAK
+970 TKTWVDANYQEK
-982 GDYISQVPSEFVTE
+982 GNYISEVPSEFVTE
-996 SELSLFLTPYAKEA
+996 SELSLLLAPYAKEA
-1010 FVHSLLDGVKN
+1010 WVHSLLDGVKN
-1021 DIVRLDNSKLDTSM
+1021 DVVRLETSKLDKTM
-1035 ADTKYQQIGS
+1035 ADGLYQPIGS
-1045 YVTSSEL
+1045 YVTSLEL
-1052 AEKHYV
+1052 AEKMYI
-1058 SQGEMIL
+1058 SREELML
-1065 ALSSKADISY
+1065 ALSGKADISY
-1075 VSSEISKLN
+1075 VNNEINRLN
-1084 LSNYVTKSELASK
+1084 LSSYVTKSELASK
-1097 NYIDS
+1097 NYVDS
-1102 SALDAKGYVTL
+1102 SALESKGYVTL

-1118 AIADMQTKSDASATY
+1118 AIADMQTKSDAAATY

-1139 DEYKKVAF
+1139 EEYKKVAF
-1147 SANNIVAGDNIKI
+1147 NANNIVAGDNINI

-1186 LPSKGENLDMVSMKL
+1186 LPSKGENLDMVSIKL
-1201 SEAIKKLHD
+1201 SEAIKRLYD
-1210 TTDGELF
+1210 TTDGEMF

>member
-151 SEISEVNNHISS
+151 SEISEVNEHISS

-175 DDRTNEL
+175 DERTNEL

-214 DDALKSSLLEEASLR
+214 DDVLKSSLLEEVSLR

-282 DEDLQNQIGDVK
+282 DEDLQSQIGDVK
-294 GELEGSIS
+294 GSLEGSIS
-302 DAITDLQNQIGDVK
+302 DAIADLQNQIGDVK
-316 GSLEGSISEEIG
+316 GELEGSISEEIG

-360 GELEGSISDA
+360 GELEGSIADA

-406 ISNESAIRE
+406 ISNEAAIRE

-554 DGLLLEGKTFKVN
+554 DGLSLEGKTFKVN

-647 GAEGDAAEVNTLYG
+647 GVEGDAAEVNTLYG

-684 ENAEKALAESLE
+684 ENAEKVLAESLE

-720 EIAADEKHK
+720 EIAADEKHQ

-758 RQFHEV
+758 RQFHEI
-764 TKNLDE
+764 TRGLDE
-770 TAFEGLLKSMMD
+770 TSFEGLLKSMMD
-782 RITQLESVISVL
+782 RIAQLESTIAILV
-794 TSGADVQGSVANV
+794 SGIDVQGSIASV
-807 VANSL
+807 VNNAL
-812 NEAKLY
+812 NE
-818 AQEQDALSS
+818 S
-827 SAIKEYADNKFQLK
+827 KEYTDIKSVAALENAVTYANDTFQVK
-841 GDYLTEVD
+841 GDYIESIPSDYV
-849 AKYITEEELASY
+849 TEEELASHHFINEERY
-861 NYVDKV
+861 N
-867 SMSNDLLTA
+867 SDLSQYI
-876 KSDVLQIVNKNYQPI
+876 KSEEAYNVFQQK
-891 GNYLTEVPTE
+891 GNYIESVPGEFVTEE
-901 YITETELETKH
+901 ELINKG
-912 YASIEYVNSQ
+912 YATVEFVNAQ
-922 DDKLLSKDM
+922 DEKLLSRDM
-931 GDLLYAKIDTN
+931 ADLLYAEKN
-942 DKYVTTSQ
+942 DYVTTVE
-950 LLDKK
+950 LDSRK
-955 YVNESQLADSTSDMA
+955 YVNISELENATNDMA
-970 TKTWVDSNYQAK
+970 TKTWVDANYQEK
-982 GDYISQVPSEFVTE
+982 GNYISEVPSEFVTE
-996 SELSLFLTPYAKEA
+996 SELSLLLAPYAKEA
-1010 FVHSLLDGVKN
+1010 WVHSLLDGVKN
-1021 DIVRLDNSKLDTSM
+1021 DIVRLDTSKLDKTM
-1035 ADTKYQQIGS
+1035 ADSLYQPSGS
-1045 YVTSSEL
+1045 YVTSLEL
-1052 AEKHYV
+1052 AEKMYI
-1058 SQGEMIL
+1058 SRDELML
-1065 ALSSKADISY
+1065 ALSGKADISY
-1075 VSSEISKLN
+1075 VNNEINRLN
-1084 LSNYVTKSELASK
+1084 LSSYVTKSELASK
-1097 NYIDS
+1097 NYVDS
-1102 SALDAKGYVTL
+1102 SALESKGYVTL

-1118 AIADMQTKSDASATY
+1118 AIADMQTKSDAAATY

-1139 DEYKKVAF
+1139 EEYKKVAF
-1147 SANNIVAGDNIKI
+1147 NANNIVAGDNINI

-1186 LPSKGENLDMVSMKL
+1186 LPSKGENLDMVSIKL
-1201 SEAIKKLHD
+1201 SEAIKRLYD
-1210 TTDGELF
+1210 TTDGEMF